1 MMSERISTRNAEF
14 ATKLLNWWRDNKRTY
29 PWRITRDPYRVLIS
43 EILLH
48 RTRADQVVPVFN
60 EFIHEFPTVVDL
72 AKAKQAHV
80 TRILRPLGLFWR
92 NRLLIPLAREIL
104 SAHKGR
110 IPSTKSDLE
119 SLPGVSNYIAA
130 AVRCFA
136 FGNAEA
142 LLDTNTVRILGR
154 LFALTVNDS
163 SRRNI
168 EFVRIYSS
176 LMNIEQPRYFN
187 YAMIDLGALICTP
200 RNPCCEICPA
210 NEVCSYGLSRIG
222 EKK

>member
-1 MMSERISTRNAEF
+1 MTRETLSTEHAQVRE
-14 ATKLLNWWRDNKRTY
+14 KLLNWWRDNKRIY
-29 PWRITRDPYRVLIS
+29 PWRTTRDPYRILIS

-60 EFIHEFPTVVDL
+60 EFIHEFPTVADL

-92 NRLLIPLAREIL
+92 NRLLVPLAREIL

-110 IPSTKSDLE
+110 IPSAKSDLE

-136 FGNAEA
+136 FGDAEA

-154 LFALTVNDS
+154 LFALTVNDN
-163 SRRNI
+163 SRRNN
-168 EFVRIYSS
+168 EFARIYSS

-187 YAMIDLGALICTP
+187 YAMIDLGALVCRP
-200 RNPCCEICPA
+200 RNPSCEICPA
-210 NEVCSYGLSRIG
+210 NEVCGYGLSRIR